1 MREAVSITHRLA
13 ALQTRL
19 DAACAAAGRRRS
31 EVRLLA
37 ASKTHEVPAVGE
49 ALGAGQTLF
58 GESRAQELRDKA
70 RQVQVLGQLPQPE
83 WHFIGHLQRNKV
95 KYVVGTALMVH
106 TVDSLKLAEALGR
119 RVLAERS
126 RGMTLPDVQVLV
138 QVNLGSEWKKSG
150 VDPDETLAACHRVSD
165 VEGLSLRVVEIT
177 DDDTSA
183 CVVHDQTN
191 PVLAQLLAHLLLY
204 AGVQKSS
211 GQLERVEL
219 EQLGVQVIS
228 SRIARFL
235 LLLKK
240 FTAIVLGMRFCRLG
254 PAMERT
260 MM

>member
-1 MREAVSITHRLA
+1 VSITHRLA

-165 VEGLSLRVVEIT
+165 VEGLSLRGLMAIPPYRSDPTTMAPYFET
-177 DDDTSA
+177 LAGLAASGRARGLDLTELSMGMS
-183 CVVHDQTN
+183 HDFEVAIQHGATI
-191 PVLAQLLAHLLLY
+191 V
-204 AGVQKSS
+204 
-211 GQLERVEL
+211 RV
-219 EQLGVQVIS
+219 G
-228 SRIARFL
+228 
-235 LLLKK
+235 
-240 FTAIVLGMRFCRLG
+240 TAIFGSRQ
-254 PAMERT
+254 A
-260 MM
+260 